1 MTTRM
6 GGWNRTDAG
15 CFAMSS
21 RASHANAA
29 RHKVSTVMAGMR
41 PSASKYVV
49 FESPHAPEGPKMR
62 TMASST
68 PAMTSTATMSPAA
81 WRCRTLGSAAGA
93 PTAGDGTASFAP
105 DASVAPRRPSAARAA
120 SKHAAAKQGR
130 AMATTTCWAGS
141 MKPSSAKLISW
152 RNGNAA
158 TMHHTAHAN
167 PCVFA
172 NRMTK
177 RDANQK

>member
-1 MTTRM
+1 
-6 GGWNRTDAG
+6 
-15 CFAMSS
+15 
-21 RASHANAA
+21 
-29 RHKVSTVMAGMR
+29 
-41 PSASKYVV
+41 
-49 FESPHAPEGPKMR
+49 MR

-81 WRCRTLGSAAGA
+81 WRCRALGSAQPAA
-93 PTAGDGTASFAP
+93 PGAGDGPVAGSAP
-105 DASVAPRRPSAARAA
+105 AARAAPCRAPAARAA
-120 SKHAAAKQGR
+120 SKHAAAKHGS

-141 MKPSSAKLISW
+141 MKPSSAKLMSW